1 MSASPEPQSVARGG
15 ASHTRP
21 AQSLAP
27 PKEAAEPP
35 TGAATLGQ
43 VSYRGEPAGSLVGS
57 IAEIWRYRE
66 LFYFLAW
73 RDVKVRYKQTALG
86 VLWAV
91 LQPFLTMLIFTA
103 IFGRLANIPSGGL
116 PRPLFYFCAL
126 VPWTYVSSS
135 VNNAA
140 MSLVS
145 NSTLLTKIYF
155 PRLIMPASAALS
167 GLLDFLISS
176 ALLIPLLIYY
186 HTPVDAN
193 LLVWPLL
200 VVLIVLLALGIGLF
214 LAALNVQF
222 RDVKYAIP
230 FAIQL
235 WLFVSP
241 IIYPSSIVPA
251 AFRWLVVLNPL
262 TGIVEAFRTAVT
274 AGARFDWAQLGLSS
288 ALTVGIFLASLV
300 FFKRTE
306 RAFAD
311 IV

>member
-1 MSASPEPQSVARGG
+1 MSASPEPHVVSR
-15 ASHTRP
+15 
-21 AQSLAP
+21 
-27 PKEAAEPP
+27 
-35 TGAATLGQ
+35 TGADPALKSAHPLTHKGSERAVLGQ
-43 VSYRGEPAGSLVGS
+43 VSYHGEPAGSLAS
-57 IAEIWRYRE
+57 TITELWRYRE

-86 VLWAV
+86 VVWAV
-91 LQPFLTMLIFTA
+91 LQPLLTMAIFTA

-126 VPWTYVSSS
+126 VPWTYLSSS
-135 VNNAA
+135 VNSAA

-145 NSTLLTKIYF
+145 NTALLTKIYF
-155 PRLIMPASAALS
+155 PRLILPASAALS

-176 ALLIPLLIYY
+176 LLLIPLMFYY

-193 LLVWPLL
+193 LLLWPVL
-200 VVLIVLLALGIGLF
+200 VALIVLLALGVGLF

-230 FAIQL
+230 FAIQI

-251 AFRWLVVLNPL
+251 GFRWLVILNPL
-262 TGIVEAFRTAVT
+262 TGIVEAFRTTVT
-274 AGARFDWAQLGLSS
+274 ADAAFDWVQLAISG
-288 ALTVGIFLASLV
+288 ALTVGLFLGALV